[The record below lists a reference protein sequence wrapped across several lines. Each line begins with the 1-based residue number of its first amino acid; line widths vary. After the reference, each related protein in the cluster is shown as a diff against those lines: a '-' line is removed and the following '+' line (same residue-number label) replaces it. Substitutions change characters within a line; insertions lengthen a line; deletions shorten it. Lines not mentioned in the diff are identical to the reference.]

1 MPHGFSSQPSSLPL
15 VAVQSSTETFFSR
28 WWFVAVVGLVV
39 SATVIISV
47 GIIVTVFII
56 NSSRATMTST
66 SCFTS
71 TASQPS
77 NTWYLVGN
85 MSTPRYYHTSTFISQ
100 DGSVL
105 ITGGINAG
113 FGLASIERYIPST
126 GCFQSSGSM
135 SSVRYYHTADSMSSL
150 SSWIIIAGGYNG
162 ASAVGTADIYDPA
175 TESIVTIYL
184 ASAIY
189 AQRSAIVGESQLVLI
204 GGVNTIA
211 VTSRAQVFSIG
222 SPSAFAF
229 AINTMSVGLVWH
241 TATPL
246 QNTSDLVLIT
256 GGTDGVSYYGIVSLY
271 QGSSHAFIPLTPGVS
286 LPTARVY
293 HTGTYVPH
301 PINQVLIAGG
311 STNSATYLNT
321 FALFDVDTL
330 QFVTITTTMLSPR
343 GWHTSTLLPNG
354 KILIIGGYDGTTSIR
369 TCELID
375 PDNNYVST
383 QVASLN
389 VARHIHTAAILSTS
403 CNGTVLVCGGYK
415 TGIGALNSC
424 EVYVV

>member
-1 MPHGFSSQPSSLPL
+1 
-15 VAVQSSTETFFSR
+15 
-28 WWFVAVVGLVV
+28 
-39 SATVIISV
+39 
-47 GIIVTVFII
+47 
-56 NSSRATMTST
+56 
-66 SCFTS
+66 CFTS
-71 TASQPS
+71 TSSQPS

-85 MSTPRYYHTSTFISQ
+85 MSTPRYYHTSTLISQ

-105 ITGGINAG
+105 ITGGITASV
-113 FGLASIERYIPST
+113 GLASIERYIPLT

-135 SSVRYYHTADSMSSL
+135 SSVRYYHTANSMSSL

-162 ASAVGTADIYDPA
+162 VTAVGTADIYDPA

-189 AQRSAIVGESQLVLI
+189 AHRSAIVSESQLVLI
-204 GGVNTIA
+204 GGVNTA
-211 VTSRAQVFSIG
+211 VVTNTGQLFSIG
-222 SPSAFAF
+222 HPSAFTF

-256 GGTDGVSYYGIVSLY
+256 GGTDEVSYYATVSLY
-271 QGSSHAFIPLTPGVS
+271 QGSSHAFISLAPGVS
-286 LPTARVY
+286 LSTARVY
-293 HTGTYVPH
+293 HTGTYVPY
-301 PINQVLIAGG
+301 PISQVLIAGG
-311 STNSATYLNT
+311 STNSITYLNT
-321 FALFDVDTL
+321 LALFDVETL
-330 QFVTITTTMLSPR
+330 QFVPITTTMLSPR

-354 KILIIGGYDGTTSIR
+354 KILIIGGFDDSTSIS

-375 PDNNYVST
+375 PENNYAST
-383 QVASLN
+383 QVASLK
-389 VARHIHTAAILSTS
+389 VARYIHTATILSTS
-403 CNGTVLVCGGYK
+403 GNGTVLVCGGYK